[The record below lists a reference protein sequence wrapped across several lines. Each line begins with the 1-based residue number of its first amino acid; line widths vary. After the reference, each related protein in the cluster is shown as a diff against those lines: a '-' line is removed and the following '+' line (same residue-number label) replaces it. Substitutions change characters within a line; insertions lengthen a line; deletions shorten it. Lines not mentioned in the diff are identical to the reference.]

1 MFFKKELFV
10 TTSTEQKSK
19 VLDVLSQNNI
29 KYAIKTKDNFGGG
42 RSSERR
48 FTGSFG
54 METSSRFVYQIF
66 VSKKEYENAAYLLQ
80 QSYL

>member
-1 MFFKKELFV
+1 MILKKELFA

-19 VLDVLSQNNI
+19 VLDILSQNNI
-29 KYAIKTKDNFGGG
+29 KYYLKSKDNFSGGMF
-42 RSSERR
+42 SERR

-66 VSKKEYENAAYLLQ
+66 VSKKQYENAVYLLQ
-80 QSYL
+80 QNHL

>member
-1 MFFKKELFV
+1 MFFKKQLFA

-19 VLDVLSQNNI
+19 VLDILRQNNI
-29 KYAIKTKDNFGGG
+29 KYYLKTKDNFGGG
-42 RSSERR
+42 MFSERR

-66 VSKKEYENAAYLLQ
+66 VSKKEYESAAYFLQ
-80 QSYL
+80 QSHH

>member
-1 MFFKKELFV
+1 MILKKELFA

-19 VLDVLSQNNI
+19 VLDILSQNNI
-29 KYAIKTKDNFGGG
+29 KYYLRSKDNFSGGML
-42 RSSERR
+42 SERR

-66 VSKKEYENAAYLLQ
+66 VSKKQYENAAYLLQ
-80 QSYL
+80 QNHL